1 MLNVMTTL
9 NTRSFTVDKSSKG
22 PKAAGATAGRT
33 QQHSSASQGRPT
45 EEEKEKD
52 LRLQNE
58 KKSQC
63 ILHLRKLIVNGN
75 RRLEALALVVQHIF
89 SEREV
94 AVKQREELSVQI
106 NNLREQLGNSV
117 SCCEQLEREKEEV
130 RVTLE
135 ALFQKLQEQHQTE
148 LQQLEERLKDFYSA
162 EWDKTHEA
170 YQREADKCRALMQ
183 QQVEDVRS
191 KQEALRS
198 QQEVAHTQ
206 QIATL
211 KQEHETSLAELRK
224 AHEQD
229 MQELDKTL
237 KESEA
242 MLNEKIQTLTAENKA
257 LKERLREEE
266 ERRRALADKSQK
278 DAHTLYLEQE
288 LESLR
293 AVLEIKTNQIHQQDK
308 KLMQM
313 DKLIDDNLKL
323 EECLKKVQQ
332 ENEDY
337 KARMDKHAALSKQLS
352 SEQAML
358 QQTLQKESKVNKR
371 LSLENEELLW
381 KLHNGDLCSPRLLSP
396 SSPFHSPPNSASFST
411 APISPR

>member
-1 MLNVMTTL
+1 M
-9 NTRSFTVDKSSKG
+9 R
-22 PKAAGATAGRT
+22 
-33 QQHSSASQGRPT
+33 AS
-45 EEEKEKD
+45 
-52 LRLQNE
+52 
-58 KKSQC
+58 
-63 ILHLRKLIVNGN
+63 
-75 RRLEALALVVQHIF
+75 
-89 SEREV
+89 
-94 AVKQREELSVQI
+94 
-106 NNLREQLGNSV
+106 
-117 SCCEQLEREKEEV
+117 
-130 RVTLE
+130 LE

-206 QIATL
+206 QITAL

-224 AHEQD
+224 THEQD
-229 MQELDKTL
+229 VQELDKTL

-242 MLNEKIQTLTAENKA
+242 MLNEKILTLTAENEA

-266 ERRRALADKSQK
+266 QRRRALADKSQK

-313 DKLIDDNLKL
+313 DKLIDDNMKL

-371 LSLENEELLW
+371 LSMENEELLW
-381 KLHNGDLCSPRLLSP
+381 KLHNGDLCSPRRLSP
-396 SSPFHSPPNSASFST
+396 SSPFHSPRNSASFST
-411 APISPR
+411 TPVSPR